1 MHLGIGARF
10 IAPQTVV
17 EAFFHFDPRN
27 FDHNVIIKLRLLRL
41 CAAMVTGASLGV
53 AGVLLQSVIRNPLG
67 EPHILGLNAGAALAV
82 VITSALGLS
91 LPFGRPL
98 VAAAGAAALFLLVL
112 MFSSSGRTGL
122 TPMKVTLCGVAMS
135 AFASGPGRG
144 QHTDAPER
152 PVGYNSR
159 FCSCDRA
166 VALAQHA
173 GAGRPNGA
181 GAWRVAAENP
191 PARPAGDCAA
201 LRRGRFHCRA
211 DWLYRPSRAAAH
223 SSSGVGRFTRDGA
236 AVCPV
241 WRAGSAA
248 GGYRRP
254 HVVYAVGAGNRHH
267 DGPGRRARIHLYGVE
282 DVQMNR
288 AGFRAIRIGRLSALV
303 RPRALACLT
312 LLSLVALSLLGFG
325 LTHGS
330 LPIPTSAIGLAL
342 FSPESLTAETRYI
355 VMDIRLP
362 RLLMAV
368 LCGAMLGMAGAA
380 MQSITRNGLADP
392 GLIGVKEGCSAAVL
406 LLIFQFPAL
415 GLAWRPLVGMAGGL
429 LTALL
434 VIALARDISRPRFI
448 LIGIGVSWAFSAAM
462 GVFITTADV
471 RDVQTA
477 MLWLAGSLHAAN
489 WTLVGLAAL
498 WAAPAFALLLFT
510 ARAADVALLG
520 NQAAVGLGVRITRLA
535 LLRVLAPVVLTAACV
550 SCVGSIGFVGL
561 IAPHMARLLL
571 RGGQTA
577 LLTGSAVL
585 GALLVLLADNVGRLA
600 FLPLQLPAGIVI
612 SLIGGPFF
620 LLLLWQRR
628 DRF

>member
-1 MHLGIGARF
+1 
-10 IAPQTVV
+10 
-17 EAFFHFDPRN
+17 
-27 FDHNVIIKLRLLRL
+27 
-41 CAAMVTGASLGV
+41 
-53 AGVLLQSVIRNPLG
+53 
-67 EPHILGLNAGAALAV
+67 
-82 VITSALGLS
+82 
-91 LPFGRPL
+91 
-98 VAAAGAAALFLLVL
+98 
-112 MFSSSGRTGL
+112 
-122 TPMKVTLCGVAMS
+122 
-135 AFASGPGRG
+135 
-144 QHTDAPER
+144 
-152 PVGYNSR
+152 
-159 FCSCDRA
+159 
-166 VALAQHA
+166 
-173 GAGRPNGA
+173 
-181 GAWRVAAENP
+181 
-191 PARPAGDCAA
+191 
-201 LRRGRFHCRA
+201 
-211 DWLYRPSRAAAH
+211 
-223 SSSGVGRFTRDGA
+223 
-236 AVCPV
+236 
-241 WRAGSAA
+241 
-248 GGYRRP
+248 
-254 HVVYAVGAGNRHH
+254 
-267 DGPGRRARIHLYGVE
+267 
-282 DVQMNR
+282 MNR
-288 AGFRAIRIGRLSALV
+288 AGFRALRIGRVSALV

-312 LLSLVALSLLGFG
+312 LLALVALSLLGFG

-330 LPIPTSAIGLAL
+330 LPVPISAIGRAL

-406 LLIFQFPAL
+406 LLIFQFPGL

-429 LTALL
+429 LTALV

-448 LIGIGVSWAFSAAM
+448 LIGIGVSWAFAAAM

-520 NQAAVGLGVRITRLA
+520 NQAAAGLGVRITRLA

>member
-1 MHLGIGARF
+1 MNRGG
-10 IAPQTVV
+10 
-17 EAFFHFDPRN
+17 
-27 FDHNVIIKLRLLRL
+27 LR
-41 CAAMVTGASLGV
+41 
-53 AGVLLQSVIRNPLG
+53 
-67 EPHILGLNAGAALAV
+67 
-82 VITSALGLS
+82 
-91 LPFGRPL
+91 
-98 VAAAGAAALFLLVL
+98 
-112 MFSSSGRTGL
+112 
-122 TPMKVTLCGVAMS
+122 
-135 AFASGPGRG
+135 
-144 QHTDAPER
+144 
-152 PVGYNSR
+152 
-159 FCSCDRA
+159 
-166 VALAQHA
+166 
-173 GAGRPNGA
+173 
-181 GAWRVAAENP
+181 
-191 PARPAGDCAA
+191 A
-201 LRRGRFHCRA
+201 LR
-211 DWLYRPSRAAAH
+211 
-223 SSSGVGRFTRDGA
+223 VGPF
-236 AVCPV
+236 
-241 WRAGSAA
+241 SA
-248 GGYRRP
+248 R
-254 HVVYAVGAGNRHH
+254 
-267 DGPGRRARIHLYGVE
+267 
-282 DVQMNR
+282 
-288 AGFRAIRIGRLSALV
+288 V
-303 RPRALACLT
+303 RPRALALLCVCLMLALV
-312 LLSLVALSLLGFG
+312 LLCFG

-330 LPIPTSAIGLAL
+330 MPIPASAIGHAL
-342 FSPESLTAETRYI
+342 FNLERPDDDMRYI

-415 GLAWRPLVGMAGGL
+415 GLFWRPIFGMAGGL

-434 VIALARDISRPRFI
+434 VVALAHDISRPRFI
-448 LIGIGVSWAFSAAM
+448 LIGIGVSWAFAAAM
-462 GVFITTADV
+462 GIFMTTADV

-489 WTLVGLAAL
+489 WTLVGIATA
-498 WAAPAFALLLFT
+498 WAIPAFALLLFT

-520 NQAAVGLGVRITRLA
+520 NPAATGLGVRTARLA

-571 RGGQTA
+571 RGGQAA